1 MANGITGS
9 PMPNIA
15 TSRDK
20 TFARIPVDPAQT
32 SFFEGRE
39 FRIVRKISTPVIY
52 RFTSAVDFILS
63 YQAFS
68 IADGEYEFY
77 AWREDN
83 VTESGAWSNSVP
95 ILMKNI
101 SQEQLS
107 PPYTS
112 QVAINYGGTI
122 AVIDSDLYADFAWL
136 KTSSATAQKVSV
148 SAQSIQGR
156 YLSSGS
162 YYLQFIGT
170 GSGAYYLEWEER
182 P

>member
-1 MANGITGS
+1 MAGVIDS

-20 TFARIPVDPAQT
+20 TFARVPVDPSQT

-39 FRIVRKISTPVIY
+39 FRIVRKISTPIIY

-77 AWREDN
+77 AWRDDN
-83 VTESGAWSNSVP
+83 VTESGTWENSVP

-107 PPYTS
+107 PQYSS
-112 QVAINYGGTI
+112 QVTVTSGGSIT
-122 AVIDSDLYADFAWL
+122 VTDSNLYADFAWL
-136 KTSSATAQKVSV
+136 KTTSATAQKVSV
-148 SAQSIQGR
+148 SAQSIQGI
-156 YLSSGS
+156 S
-162 YYLQFIGT
+162 IVT
-170 GSGAYYLEWEER
+170 GKLR
-182 P
+182 